1 MTHTAHPYGLRLGF
15 TRGWK
20 SRWFARGAY
29 RQQLKEDI
37 GLRSWLVKKLRRNFV
52 EDIIIERSPAK
63 MSIFIKTS
71 RPGFVI
77 GRGGEGIE
85 SLKKEIKSFMVKH
98 FKKQSDFSVSV
109 EEIRFPEMYAR
120 LVALSVAESL
130 EKRLHFRRILKQT
143 IAKTTASKGVL
154 GVRVALAGRLDGSE
168 MARREWLQD
177 GSVPLQTLAAD
188 IDFASE
194 RAHLP
199 YGDIGIKV
207 WIHRKKEEGKNI

>member
-29 RQQLKEDI
+29 QQQLKEDVN
-37 GLRSWLVKKLRRNFV
+37 LRSWLVEKLRRHFV
-52 EDIIIERSPAK
+52 ENIIIERSPAK
-63 MSIFIKTS
+63 MNIIIKTS

-77 GRGGEGIE
+77 GRGGEGVE

-98 FKKQSDFSVSV
+98 FKKQPDFSVSI
-109 EEIRFPEMYAR
+109 EEVRFPEMHAR

-130 EKRLHFRRILKQT
+130 EKRLRFRRVLKQA
-143 IAKTTASKGVL
+143 ISKTAVSKGVL
-154 GVRVALAGRLDGSE
+154 GVRIALAGKLDGSE
-168 MARREWLQD
+168 MSRREWLQE
-177 GSVPLQTLAAD
+177 GSVPLQTLTAD

-207 WIHRKKEEGKNI
+207 WVHREREEGNI